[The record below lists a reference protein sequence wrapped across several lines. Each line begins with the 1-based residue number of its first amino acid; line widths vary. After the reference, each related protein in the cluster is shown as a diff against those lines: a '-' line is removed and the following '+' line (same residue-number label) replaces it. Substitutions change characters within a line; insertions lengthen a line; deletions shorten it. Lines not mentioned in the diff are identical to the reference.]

1 LGIGASTELTAEIA
15 LGGTPVTNVGTASGQ
30 DVLGAPVTD
39 SDEASVTVVAAGGGS
54 GGGSPFT
61 GAEAAGPIAL
71 AIVLL
76 TLGAALVG
84 GTRHRARI
92 EG

>member
-1 LGIGASTELTAEIA
+1 
-15 LGGTPVTNVGTASGQ
+15 VGTASGQ

-54 GGGSPFT
+54 GGGSPVT